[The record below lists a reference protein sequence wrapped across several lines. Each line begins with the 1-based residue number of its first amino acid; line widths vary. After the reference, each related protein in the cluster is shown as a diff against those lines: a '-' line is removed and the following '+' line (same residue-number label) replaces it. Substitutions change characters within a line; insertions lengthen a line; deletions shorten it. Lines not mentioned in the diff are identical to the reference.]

1 MEYNAKPEVLSPA
14 GSFEMLEAAVR
25 SGADAVYFGAKQFSA
40 RRNAEN
46 FDCDEIKQAVLGVMS
61 SRWL

>member
-1 MEYNAKPEVLSPA
+1 MKKELPEILAPA
-14 GSFEMLEAAVR
+14 GGKEQLKAAVR
-25 SGADAVYFGAKQFSA
+25 CGANAVYLGTGDFNA